1 MDHSTPVSFFSHP
14 RNKLADLATEEDLPM
29 RTFIQ
34 QKSFPEATRYI
45 PGIVGHAILVLPR
58 IPPPFSFFFLF
69 PPLDH
74 HACLSLFLFSAEKR
88 VAVL

>member
-1 MDHSTPVSFFSHP
+1 
-14 RNKLADLATEEDLPM
+14 M

-58 IPPPFSFFFLF
+58 IPPPFSFSFPWINTPAALFLF
-69 PPLDH
+69 P
-74 HACLSLFLFSAEKR
+74 AKKI
-88 VAVL
+88 VAVLRPAVAEGGSSGVPTTDMSCTLVR